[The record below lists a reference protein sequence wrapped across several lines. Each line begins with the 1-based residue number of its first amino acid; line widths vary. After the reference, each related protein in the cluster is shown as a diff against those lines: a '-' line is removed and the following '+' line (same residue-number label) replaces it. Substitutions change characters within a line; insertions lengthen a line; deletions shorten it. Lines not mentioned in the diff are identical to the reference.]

1 MKFISDLLMKLGMH
15 SDKWIAFFTDVITIA
30 IGICVAAFV
39 LWLVKVPLYKGIGKI
54 SARTPTRWDNMF
66 FDKKFFDRLGWLLV
80 PITLAIFVKYLVGN
94 IVVIPPDVA
103 IPEGASQET
112 IDALREAARAGSDE
126 PGGFLP
132 FLYKLLTVWI
142 TFASV
147 KLLGSVMDGVNRIYN
162 TFPGAKDRPIKM
174 FIQVILVFLYAAAI
188 MITIS
193 IFTGVSVGGLLT
205 GLAVFASV
213 LMLVFKDTI
222 LGFVA
227 GIQLT
232 ANNMLRIGDWIEMP
246 SAGADGDVMEV
257 GLTAVKV
264 QNWDKTITTIPPYK
278 LVSESFT
285 NWRGM
290 EESGGRRIK
299 RSVNIDVNSIR
310 YLTAEDIDK
319 LKESTLLKEY
329 ITKKQAELAS
339 YNANRPAMLDERR
352 LTNIGTFREYM
363 EAWISN
369 NPDINQEMTHMVRQ
383 IQPGPTGL
391 PLEVYCFSARQAW
404 VQYEKVQADLFDHF
418 YAVMELFG
426 LKAFQYPSSPS
437 PRQASLSQEGFI
449 PLEERK

>member
-1 MKFISDLLMKLGMH
+1 MKLGLH
-15 SDKWIAFFTDVITIA
+15 SDKWISFLTAVITIA
-30 IGICVAAFV
+30 IGVLIAGAA
-39 LWLVKVPLYKGIGKI
+39 LWLIRGPFYKGVSRLSSK
-54 SARTPTRWDNMF
+54 TPTRWDNLF
-66 FDKKFFDRLGWLLV
+66 FDKKFFSRIGWLLV
-80 PITLAIFVKYLVGN
+80 PIILAIFVKYLVGN
-94 IVVIPPDVA
+94 MVVIPEEIM
-103 IPEGASQET
+103 IPEGTSSEVA
-112 IDALREAARAGSDE
+112 EAMKAAAVKAAKEAE
-126 PGGFLP
+126 PRGFLP

-142 TFASV
+142 TFAAV
-147 KLLGSVMDGVNRIYN
+147 KLAISVMDGANRIYN
-162 TFPGAKDRPIKM
+162 TYPGARDRPIKM
-174 FIQVILVFLYAAAI
+174 FIQVVVVFLYAAAI

-193 IFTGVSVGGLLT
+193 IFTGVPVGGLLT

-222 LGFVA
+222 LGFAA

-232 ANNMLRIGDWIEMP
+232 ASNMLRIGDWIEMP

-257 GLTAVKV
+257 GLTSVKV

-310 YLTAEDIDK
+310 YLTGEDIEN
-319 LKESTLLKEY
+319 LKDSSLLKEY
-329 ITKKQAELAS
+329 ITRKQSELAV

-369 NPDINQEMTHMVRQ
+369 NPDINQQMTHMVRQ
-383 IQPGPTGL
+383 LQPGPTGL

-437 PRQASLSQEGFI
+437 PRQVSLQQESFI
-449 PLEERK
+449 PIEERK